1 MNGRQI
7 DIETFDLELF
17 KKEANYHETCNGL
30 VLESREEQFLF
41 RKYLRNHGISA
52 SGYGLDECDIGRVA
66 LVWNEYNEQVWG
78 IDLKDEQSFALV
90 GLEHFCKW
98 VPFISSE
105 EELLNFLNL

>member
-1 MNGRQI
+1 MSGRQI

-17 KKEANYHETCNGL
+17 KKEANYYKTCNGL

-41 RKYLRNHGISA
+41 KEYLKNHGIRA
-52 SGYGLDECDIGRVA
+52 SGYGLDEVDIGRVA
-66 LVWNEYNEQVWG
+66 LVWNDYNEQVWG
-78 IDLKDEQSFALV
+78 IDLELERSFALV
-90 GLEHFCKW
+90 GLEHFCKE